1 MPNLKKGKKEVT
13 PLRHPL
19 YPLLGCHDNTYL
31 LHILFICFPFHHW
44 PCRPFAFWCLPMVKP
59 NQYMSLGWCLL
70 LKIHWAILI
79 KVNISCFFWNFASR
93 DSTGPELSASYNS
106 LGFSTWWSFPW
117 SPGYP
122 GGHCFHKAP
131 SLLPGTCLRTLEL
144 ESFLST
150 YNASERIHLS
160 MPLTLL
166 SVDYSRPGTGMH
178 TWLHWSLPRWPP
190 LAEVLVVSN
199 TVVLRR

>member
-1 MPNLKKGKKEVT
+1 
-13 PLRHPL
+13 
-19 YPLLGCHDNTYL
+19 
-31 LHILFICFPFHHW
+31 
-44 PCRPFAFWCLPMVKP
+44 MVKP
-59 NQYMSLGWCLL
+59 SQYMSLGMVPTFKDTLSDFNKLQHFLLL
-70 LKIHWAILI
+70 LKLCKLGQHRAW
-79 KVNISCFFWNFASR
+79 
-93 DSTGPELSASYNS
+93 TLSSYNR

-122 GGHCFHKAP
+122 GGHCFHEAA

-150 YNASERIHLS
+150 NNASVRIHLS

-178 TWLHWSLPRWPP
+178 AWLHWSLPRWPP
-190 LAEVLVVSN
+190 LAEVLVVPN
-199 TVVLRR
+199 TVVLKW